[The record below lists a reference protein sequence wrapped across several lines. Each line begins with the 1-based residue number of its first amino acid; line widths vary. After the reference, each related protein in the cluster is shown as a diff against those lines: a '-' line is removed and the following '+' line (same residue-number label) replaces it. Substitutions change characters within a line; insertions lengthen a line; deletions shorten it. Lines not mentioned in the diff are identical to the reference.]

1 MIYVRSGIQEALWGK
16 VRLAE
21 EKINECGV
29 KLNVAKRE
37 KEEVERIVREKKED
51 RRNAIGKN
59 QKKRKLK
66 DVTEAKEKLK
76 EAAKAVT
83 EAEWEKLRD
92 EAQARKV
99 ADALKVTVQHIQSL
113 DDRPIFEIMLTT
125 TQHLNIILTFD
136 ER

>member
-37 KEEVERIVREKKED
+37 KEEVERIVREKEED

-59 QKKRKLK
+59 LKKRTSPPNNLYINRLISSGAI
-66 DVTEAKEKLK
+66 D
-76 EAAKAVT
+76 
-83 EAEWEKLRD
+83 
-92 EAQARKV
+92 
-99 ADALKVTVQHIQSL
+99 
-113 DDRPIFEIMLTT
+113 
-125 TQHLNIILTFD
+125 
-136 ER
+136 

>member
-1 MIYVRSGIQEALWGK
+1 MWGK

-37 KEEVERIVREKKED
+37 KEEVERIVLEKEED

-59 QKKRKLK
+59 QKKRKSK

-113 DDRPIFEIMLTT
+113 DDR
-125 TQHLNIILTFD
+125 
-136 ER
+136 R